1 MKLNKIAGI
10 VFAGCLSLFMAA
22 APVQAAGTTSY
33 MVTFRPGS
41 VAKFNDKYIEKAKS
55 QVGKPNSGVL
65 DVDVKEETT
74 GTVKIKVKAGTDIR
88 NLIPRPDDLE
98 YVKGKE
104 GRYTMST
111 DWKVENTVVT
121 GNESFVVKY
130 KALSDAVEYRVRYV
144 DAQSGEDIL
153 QPMISQGNEGDTYTY
168 YSKVISGYACD
179 TDSLSLK
186 LTKNPAK
193 NEITF
198 EYTSTLDP
206 NVEQIVVPGDTI
218 TRVEEVPGTTTVV
231 NGAARGGAGAAAGTT
246 GGGAGAGAVGGAAA
260 GAGAGAAGTAG
271 GGAATP
277 ETPEAGE
284 VINENDTPLSN
295 QPENNENNEEDI
307 QENDVPLSKDADSKK
322 SDTWKYAVA
331 GGVVVLLGAG
341 GLLLYIRRKR

>member
-41 VAKFNDKYIEKAKS
+41 VAKFSDDYIADMQKLGAT
-55 QVGKPNSGVL
+55 VTSGTGS
-65 DVDVKEETT
+65 VKL
-74 GTVKIKVKAGTDIR
+74 KVTAGTNISS
-88 NLIPRPDDLE
+88 LLPREDDLVYKE
-98 YVKGKE
+98 GKE

-111 DWKVENTVVT
+111 DWYPEDTTVT

-130 KALSDAVEYRVRYV
+130 KALSNAVEYRVRYV

-231 NGAARGGAGAAAGTT
+231 NGAA
-246 GGGAGAGAVGGAAA
+246 
-260 GAGAGAAGTAG
+260 G

>member
-41 VAKFNDKYIEKAKS
+41 VAKFSDDYIADMQKLGAT
-55 QVGKPNSGVL
+55 VTSGTGS
-65 DVDVKEETT
+65 VKL
-74 GTVKIKVKAGTDIR
+74 KVTAGTNISS
-88 NLIPRPDDLE
+88 LLPREDDLVYKE
-98 YVKGKE
+98 GKE

-111 DWKVENTVVT
+111 DWYPEDTTVT

-130 KALSDAVEYRVRYV
+130 KALSNAVEYRVRYV

-186 LTKNPAK
+186 LTKNPEK

-231 NGAARGGAGAAAGTT
+231 NGAAGGGAAAAAGTTGGGAAAGTT
-246 GGGAGAGAVGGAAA
+246 AGGGAGAGAVGGAA
-260 GAGAGAAGTAG
+260 GTAG
-271 GGAATP
+271 GGVATP